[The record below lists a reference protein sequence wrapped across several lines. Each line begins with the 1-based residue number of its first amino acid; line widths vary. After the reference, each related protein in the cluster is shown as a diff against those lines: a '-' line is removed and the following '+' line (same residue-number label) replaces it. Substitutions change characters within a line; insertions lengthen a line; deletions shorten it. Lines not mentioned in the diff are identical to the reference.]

1 MELFNLIYIEDLNNQ
16 AVGPVG
22 PVTPAIP
29 VAPVGPVG
37 PLFKSS
43 NKNSQTLS
51 R

>member
-22 PVTPAIP
+22 PC
-29 VAPVGPVG
+29 GPVG